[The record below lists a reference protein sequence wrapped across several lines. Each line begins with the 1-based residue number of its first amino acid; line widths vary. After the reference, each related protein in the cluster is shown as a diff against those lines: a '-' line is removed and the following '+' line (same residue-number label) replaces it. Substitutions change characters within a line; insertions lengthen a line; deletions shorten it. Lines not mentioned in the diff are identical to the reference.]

1 MKGHRIR
8 FLSVIATFM
17 LISSIL
23 SSQAL
28 AVARSSKYLDAY
40 GTYVSPVGNGKIV
53 ITIDVD
59 ALRSMTKIG
68 ATTIILYGSKDGKN
82 FTVAKSYN
90 YQDYPIM
97 MSSGKHYYEDLFTYY
112 GTVGY
117 SYYVTGIEKN
127 RNNAHFNFNPKYR
140 YCPEFQNDYGEP
152 ISSNIAQILFD
163 KNFSTL
169 AVQLEGIDGDSR
181 FLVLNASNRED
192 ALSQY
197 AYLLDA
203 KELKF

>member
-59 ALRSMTKIG
+59 RGQIVEYSTVDSEISIEHEIVIEGIYYDSSLNYDSFQGTFYISDIG
-68 ATTIILYGSKDGKN
+68 
-82 FTVAKSYN
+82 
-90 YQDYPIM
+90 
-97 MSSGKHYYEDLFTYY
+97 
-112 GTVGY
+112 
-117 SYYVTGIEKN
+117 GIEKN

>member
-112 GTVGY
+112 GTVGH
-117 SYYVTGIEKN
+117 SYYVTAFCYAGDRTGYDEKPYTSIIVK
-127 RNNAHFNFNPKYR
+127 A
-140 YCPEFQNDYGEP
+140 
-152 ISSNIAQILFD
+152 
-163 KNFSTL
+163 T
-169 AVQLEGIDGDSR
+169 
-181 FLVLNASNRED
+181 
-192 ALSQY
+192 
-197 AYLLDA
+197 
-203 KELKF
+203 

>member
-1 MKGHRIR
+1 MG
-8 FLSVIATFM
+8 
-17 LISSIL
+17 
-23 SSQAL
+23 
-28 AVARSSKYLDAY
+28 
-40 GTYVSPVGNGKIV
+40 
-53 ITIDVD
+53 VD
-59 ALRSMTKIG
+59 ICSC
-68 ATTIILYGSKDGKN
+68 
-82 FTVAKSYN
+82 
-90 YQDYPIM
+90 
-97 MSSGKHYYEDLFTYY
+97 
-112 GTVGY
+112 
-117 SYYVTGIEKN
+117 
-127 RNNAHFNFNPKYR
+127 KYR

>member
-1 MKGHRIR
+1 
-8 FLSVIATFM
+8 M
-17 LISSIL
+17 LNPL
-23 SSQAL
+23 EQWF
-28 AVARSSKYLDAY
+28 ARLYFHGQKYLDFRVPLQIY
-40 GTYVSPVGNGKIV
+40 DSFQGTFYIS
-53 ITIDVD
+53 D
-59 ALRSMTKIG
+59 IG
-68 ATTIILYGSKDGKN
+68 
-82 FTVAKSYN
+82 
-90 YQDYPIM
+90 
-97 MSSGKHYYEDLFTYY
+97 
-112 GTVGY
+112 
-117 SYYVTGIEKN
+117 GIEKN

>member
-1 MKGHRIR
+1 MKGHKIR

-90 YQDYPIM
+90 YQDYPISVLHINLYIDM
-97 MSSGKHYYEDLFTYY
+97 YRHCCFVSLNWKLLC
-112 GTVGY
+112 TVRAG
-117 SYYVTGIEKN
+117 
-127 RNNAHFNFNPKYR
+127 RR
-140 YCPEFQNDYGEP
+140 
-152 ISSNIAQILFD
+152 
-163 KNFSTL
+163 
-169 AVQLEGIDGDSR
+169 
-181 FLVLNASNRED
+181 
-192 ALSQY
+192 
-197 AYLLDA
+197 
-203 KELKF
+203 

>member
-1 MKGHRIR
+1 MKKARKFIIGGI
-8 FLSVIATFM
+8 T
-17 LISSIL
+17 
-23 SSQAL
+23 L
-28 AVARSSKYLDAY
+28 AVTVLAGALIRTPTSIDYRGQIVEYSTVD
-40 GTYVSPVGNGKIV
+40 SEISIEHEIV
-53 ITIDVD
+53 IEGIYYDSSLNYDSFQGTFYISD
-59 ALRSMTKIG
+59 IG
-68 ATTIILYGSKDGKN
+68 
-82 FTVAKSYN
+82 
-90 YQDYPIM
+90 
-97 MSSGKHYYEDLFTYY
+97 
-112 GTVGY
+112 
-117 SYYVTGIEKN
+117 GIEKN

-140 YCPEFQNDYGEP
+140 YCHEFQNDYGEP

>member
-117 SYYVTGIEKN
+117 SYYVT
-127 RNNAHFNFNPKYR
+127 AFCY
-140 YCPEFQNDYGEP
+140 
-152 ISSNIAQILFD
+152 A
-163 KNFSTL
+163 
-169 AVQLEGIDGDSR
+169 GDSTGYDQKPYTSII
-181 FLVLNASNRED
+181 VKAT
-192 ALSQY
+192 
-197 AYLLDA
+197 
-203 KELKF
+203 

>member
-1 MKGHRIR
+1 MRSTTRDPSSSLNYDSFQG
-8 FLSVIATFM
+8 TFY
-17 LISSIL
+17 IS
-23 SSQAL
+23 
-28 AVARSSKYLDAY
+28 D
-40 GTYVSPVGNGKIV
+40 
-53 ITIDVD
+53 
-59 ALRSMTKIG
+59 IG
-68 ATTIILYGSKDGKN
+68 
-82 FTVAKSYN
+82 
-90 YQDYPIM
+90 
-97 MSSGKHYYEDLFTYY
+97 
-112 GTVGY
+112 
-117 SYYVTGIEKN
+117 GIEKN

>member
-1 MKGHRIR
+1 MKKARKFIIGGI
-8 FLSVIATFM
+8 T
-17 LISSIL
+17 
-23 SSQAL
+23 L
-28 AVARSSKYLDAY
+28 AVIVLAGVLIRTPTSIDYRGQIVEYSTVD
-40 GTYVSPVGNGKIV
+40 SEISIEHEIV
-53 ITIDVD
+53 IEGIYYDSSLNYDSFQGTFYISD
-59 ALRSMTKIG
+59 IG
-68 ATTIILYGSKDGKN
+68 
-82 FTVAKSYN
+82 
-90 YQDYPIM
+90 
-97 MSSGKHYYEDLFTYY
+97 
-112 GTVGY
+112 
-117 SYYVTGIEKN
+117 GIEKN

-169 AVQLEGIDGDSR
+169 AVQLEGIDGDSSR